1 MIDDPIV
8 AEVRATRES
17 HAAAFGFDL
26 EAIFRDLKQSEAKR
40 DPKGSPLV
48 EHLEPVG
55 ASSSPPPQGARF
67 ARR

>member
-8 AEVRATRES
+8 DDVRAAREA

-26 EAIFRDLKQSEAKR
+26 EAIFQDLKKSEAKR
-40 DPKGSPLV
+40 DPQRSPLV
-48 EHLEPVG
+48 EHLEPRG
-55 ASSSPPPQGARF
+55 ASSSPSLQGARF